1 MVSLFVQA
9 KFVSFRDDMSIWL
22 QSKAIRSRKMRIR
35 NKPLTFGMTILLWV
49 FSGLLPFRYA
59 LSGQGDE
66 ELAKAIVERADRIRF
81 PQAGYQVNVK
91 ITTTAPGRDPDVR
104 DYEILS
110 RGNDRTIIRTLTP
123 APDKGQVLLM
133 RDRDLWFFLPNIS
146 QAIRLSAAQRLTGQV
161 ANGDLARANFSGDY
175 NPTILRSEAIDGENY
190 NVLELKAVDR
200 SVTYDRVVYW
210 VNKSNDRPY
219 KAELYALSGRLLK
232 TCRYQNYKESAGGL
246 RPTRLIMED
255 ALIEGARSTLE
266 YLELKIKDLPDRMF
280 AKDYMKKLQ

>member
-1 MVSLFVQA
+1 
-9 KFVSFRDDMSIWL
+9 
-22 QSKAIRSRKMRIR
+22 MRIQ
-35 NKPLTFGMTILLWV
+35 NKPLTFGMTILLSV
-49 FSGLLPFRYA
+49 FSGLLPLRYA
-59 LSGQGDE
+59 SSGQGEE

-232 TCRYQNYKESAGGL
+232 TCRYQNYKEGAGGL

-266 YLELKIKDLPDRMF
+266 YSELKIKDLPDRMF
-280 AKDYMKKLQ
+280 AKDYMRKLQ